1 MSARVFFVATF
12 LVLLLQV
19 STPLS
24 GQGTLLRKPASELP
38 VFSSSPQLDL
48 QLGTM
53 FSTGFQGSSMFTH
66 AVAPAL
72 NWDISRRFN
81 LQVGTILSSS
91 FMNGNN
97 AFFPFSPHMAGGE
110 AMHAPFSQRSF
121 GATMYAAG
129 AYQVNPRLT
138 LIGSAWMDR
147 HQMPEMTMNPMAMNT
162 NFHGAN
168 FGFDYRVTENFSF
181 GAQFNVS
188 SGYNP
193 YNPLN
198 NMGMYGFGVPG
209 SFYSPAPFHKNNRW

>member
-1 MSARVFFVATF
+1 MRARVFFIAAF
-12 LVLLLQV
+12 LVFLLQV

-24 GQGTLLRKPASELP
+24 GQGTFMRKPSSELP
-38 VFSSSPQLDL
+38 VFSAIPRLDL

-53 FSTGFQGSSMFTH
+53 YSTGFQGSGVFTH
-66 AVAPAL
+66 AVAPTL

-81 LQVGTILSSS
+81 LQIGTILSSS

-110 AMHAPFSQRSF
+110 AMHTLSSQRSF
-121 GATMYAAG
+121 GATLYAAG

-138 LIGSAWMDR
+138 LIGAAWMDR
-147 HQMPEMTMNPMAMNT
+147 HQMPAMTMNPMAINT
-162 NFHGAN
+162 NYQGAN

-181 GAQFNVS
+181 GAQLNVS

-193 YNPLN
+193 YNRLN
-198 NMGMYGFGVPG
+198 NMGMYRFGMPG
-209 SFYSPAPFHKNNRW
+209 SFHSPAPFHKNNRW